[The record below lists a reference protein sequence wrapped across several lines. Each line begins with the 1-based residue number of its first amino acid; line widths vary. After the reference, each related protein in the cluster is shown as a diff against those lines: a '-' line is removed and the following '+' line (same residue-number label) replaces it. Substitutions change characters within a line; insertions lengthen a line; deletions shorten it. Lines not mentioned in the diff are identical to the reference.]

1 MNIQRSEHFLQNWHP
16 NIWPP
21 FTQIKTSNPQLEV
34 SHAKDAIIY
43 TKNPSQELIDG
54 ISSWWVTLHG
64 HSNKYIAK
72 EISKQAQELEQIIFA
87 DFLHPQAK
95 KLSERLSRITN
106 LQRLFFSDNGST
118 AVEVAIKI
126 AYQWWQ
132 NKNEKR
138 NQIIAFEGA
147 YHGDTFGAM
156 SVGERNIFNESF
168 DDLMFPVQRVPW
180 PSTWIDDDQ
189 VYNKEEIAL
198 KKLEGLLQTPTATVI
213 LEPLIQGAG
222 GMNMVRPE
230 FIRKVAKLTK
240 QYGSLIIADEVLTG
254 FGRTGS
260 LFAYQKAEI
269 DPDLIAISKGLTGG
283 FLPMGV
289 TLAKEEIFEKF
300 ISNSPLK
307 TFWHGH
313 SFTANPLGCAA
324 ANASLDLLENE
335 PDKYLNF
342 EYRHL
347 NNIKRIKNLTNIE
360 KMRICGT
367 IVAFELKVERNS
379 GYFNDIGKKIKAL
392 CIDQGLFIRPLGN
405 VIYLLPPLCI
415 TEKQLERSYD
425 IIHNILSDIN

>member
-1 MNIQRSEHFLQNWHP
+1 MKDQSNEHFHRNWHP

-21 FTQIKTSNPQLEV
+21 FTQIKTSNPQIEV

-43 TKNPSQELIDG
+43 TKDSNQELIDG

-64 HSNKYIAK
+64 HSNEYIAA
-72 EISKQAQELEQIIFA
+72 EIAKQAREMEQIIFA

-95 KLSERLSRITN
+95 KLSERLSNITN

-138 NQIIAFEGA
+138 YQIIAFEGA

-168 DDLMFPVQRVPW
+168 ENLMFPVQRVPW
-180 PSTWIDDDQ
+180 PSTWIDDNQ
-189 VYNKEEIAL
+189 VHNKEEIAL
-198 KKLEGLLQTPTATVI
+198 KKLENLLQTPTAMVI
-213 LEPLIQGAG
+213 FEPLIQGAG

-260 LFAYQKAEI
+260 LFAFQKAEI
-269 DPDLIAISKGLTGG
+269 DPDLIAVSKGLTGG

-289 TLAKEEIFEKF
+289 TLAKEEIFEEF
-300 ISNSPLK
+300 ISNSPFK

-324 ANASLDLLENE
+324 ANASLDLLEKE

-342 EYRHL
+342 ENRHL
-347 NNIKRIKNLTNIE
+347 NHINRIKKLSFIE
-360 KMRICGT
+360 KIRICGT
-367 IVAFELKVERNS
+367 IVAFEFKVEKNS
-379 GYFNDIGKKIKAL
+379 GYFNDIGKRIKAL
-392 CIDQGLFIRPLGN
+392 SMDKGLFIRPLGN

-415 TEKQLERSYD
+415 TEKQLEKSYE
-425 IIHNILSDIN
+425 IIYQILSDID